1 MNEVQSSDPVDP
13 LQGYTGLAVF
23 PNSGKILPDNS
34 KPYDIADDLQTIHTQ
49 LKSVALQQS
58 PTKLKDLAKNIV
70 SGTSE
75 IPKSVNPQAL
85 KQKDAVVPEMAEE
98 NPRQQRR
105 ALGRKRARFSV
116 KPNSSQPAMSLLPPL
131 DIKNLKDTEELWTAY
146 ERHENAKKEIEKQM
160 GGAVLDA
167 DQQNPSPIKRS
178 RQPGILGRSA
188 KYKPLYPSTDAET
201 SVNGKTSQD
210 MLETRI
216 HSPLNHSS
224 QAENKDVAL
233 EEVDLAG
240 ATAKADKELG
250 EILHDL
256 LSKNCEDLEGDG
268 AVSLLQEQLKIKPIK
283 MKKLSLPEFP
293 SIRKVDYRS
302 SRRTLPK
309 PTNVL
314 TDVDNLVKGIRS
326 KTPAKR
332 KQEAEGSINLAFPT
346 PPKSPFA
353 SISAL
358 KKRILQ
364 SNPSSDPFSADD
376 IDRFLGTNPS
386 LVENGNKQSEL
397 VDTRVQETVSDELK
411 LIKKTDN
418 FGVPTGSPEV
428 AIEEFSHA
436 FERSISED
444 SSKHGESI
452 DVGSSRSHLEM
463 EDDIESNSMDNRV
476 MDGTLS
482 RPDAHTDTWENGAND
497 GDKVED
503 TLEEALDS
511 AEPELNESVSTL
523 EKSNGTQNEL
533 EVEEHPTDGLSRN
546 LDTGPETH
554 NERIQEHSGA
564 SLNKQIKANSRPRR
578 KQKSKEV
585 SKRQSRAGV
594 CSAVDEDPADGRSRN
609 LDSGSE
615 THNEIMQEPSG
626 ASLNQQ
632 IKATSP
638 QQRKRKSKEVSK
650 RQSLAGAGTLWQSGV
665 RRSTRIKTR
674 PLEFWK
680 GERLLIGRIHE
691 SLPTVIGMK
700 YASPGKGDGKA
711 PLKIDLCFLYLHG
724 IGSSRNAFLCSFLGL

>member
-1 MNEVQSSDPVDP
+1 MNEVRSSDPVDP

-34 KPYDIADDLQTIHTQ
+34 KPYDIGNDLQTIHTQ

-58 PTKLKDLAKNIV
+58 PTKLKDQAKNIV

-167 DQQNPSPIKRS
+167 DQRNPSPIKRS

-201 SVNGKTSQD
+201 SENGETSQD
-210 MLETRI
+210 MLETSI

-268 AVSLLQEQLKIKPIK
+268 AVSLLQEHLKIKPIK

-314 TDVDNLVKGIRS
+314 TDIDNLVKGMRS

-332 KQEAEGSINLAFPT
+332 KQGAEGSIHLASPT

-364 SNPSSDPFSADD
+364 
-376 IDRFLGTNPS
+376 FLETNPS

-397 VDTRVQETVSDELK
+397 VDIREQATVSDELK
-411 LIKKTDN
+411 LIKQTDN
-418 FGVPTGSPEV
+418 FEVPTGSPEV

-436 FERSISED
+436 FERSMSED

-463 EDDIESNSMDNRV
+463 EDNIGSNNMDNRV

-482 RPDAHTDTWENGAND
+482 RPDADTDTWENGAND
-497 GDKVED
+497 GDKLED

-511 AEPELNESVSTL
+511 AEPELNVSVSL

-533 EVEEHPTDGLSRN
+533 DQLHSTEVEEHPTDGLSRN

-578 KQKSKEV
+578 KQKSQEV
-585 SKRQSRAGV
+585 SKRQSRA
-594 CSAVDEDPADGRSRN
+594 AVDEDPADGRSRN

-632 IKATSP
+632 IKANSP

-680 GERLLIGRIHE
+680 GERLLFGRIHE

-711 PLKIDLCFLYLHG
+711 PLKVKSFVSDKYKELVELAALH
-724 IGSSRNAFLCSFLGL
+724 

>member
-34 KPYDIADDLQTIHTQ
+34 KPYDIGDDLQTIHTQ

-58 PTKLKDLAKNIV
+58 PTKLKDQAKNIV

-201 SVNGKTSQD
+201 SENGKTSQD
-210 MLETRI
+210 MLETSI

-268 AVSLLQEQLKIKPIK
+268 AVSLLQEHLKIKPIK

-314 TDVDNLVKGIRS
+314 TDIDNLVKGIRS

-332 KQEAEGSINLAFPT
+332 KQGAEGSIHLASPT

-376 IDRFLGTNPS
+376 IDRFLETNPS

-397 VDTRVQETVSDELK
+397 VDTREQATISDKLK
-411 LIKKTDN
+411 LIKQTDN
-418 FGVPTGSPEV
+418 FEVPTGSPEV

-436 FERSISED
+436 FERSMSGD

-452 DVGSSRSHLEM
+452 VVGSSRSHLEM
-463 EDDIESNSMDNRV
+463 EDNIGSNNMDIRV
-476 MDGTLS
+476 MDGPLS
-482 RPDAHTDTWENGAND
+482 RPDADTDTWENGGND

-511 AEPELNESVSTL
+511 AEPELNVSVSTL

-564 SLNKQIKANSRPRR
+564 LLNEQIKANSRPRR

-585 SKRQSRAGV
+585 SKRQSRE
-594 CSAVDEDPADGRSRN
+594 AVDEDPADGRSRN

-632 IKATSP
+632 IKANSP

-680 GERLLIGRIHE
+680 GERLLFGRIHE

-711 PLKIDLCFLYLHG
+711 PLKVKSFVSDKYKELVELAALH
-724 IGSSRNAFLCSFLGL
+724 

>member
-34 KPYDIADDLQTIHTQ
+34 KPYDIGDDLQTIHTQ

-58 PTKLKDLAKNIV
+58 PTKLKDQAKNIV

-201 SVNGKTSQD
+201 SENGKTSQD
-210 MLETRI
+210 MLETSI

-268 AVSLLQEQLKIKPIK
+268 AVSLLQEHLKIKPIK

-314 TDVDNLVKGIRS
+314 TDIDNLVKGIRS

-332 KQEAEGSINLAFPT
+332 KQGAEGSIHLASPT

-376 IDRFLGTNPS
+376 IDRFLETNPS

-397 VDTRVQETVSDELK
+397 VDTREQATISDKLK
-411 LIKKTDN
+411 LIKQTDN
-418 FGVPTGSPEV
+418 FEVPTGSPEV

-436 FERSISED
+436 FERSMSGD

-452 DVGSSRSHLEM
+452 VVGSSRSHLEM
-463 EDDIESNSMDNRV
+463 EDNIGSNNMDIRV
-476 MDGTLS
+476 MDGPLS
-482 RPDAHTDTWENGAND
+482 RPDADTDTWENGGND

-511 AEPELNESVSTL
+511 AEPELNVSVSTL

-533 EVEEHPTDGLSRN
+533 DQLHSTEVEEHPTDGLSRN

-564 SLNKQIKANSRPRR
+564 LLNEQIKANSRPRR

-585 SKRQSRAGV
+585 SKRQSREA
-594 CSAVDEDPADGRSRN
+594 AVDEDPADGRSRN

-632 IKATSP
+632 IKANSP

-680 GERLLIGRIHE
+680 GERLLFGRIHE

-711 PLKIDLCFLYLHG
+711 PLKVKSFVSDKYKELVELAALH
-724 IGSSRNAFLCSFLGL
+724 

>member
-34 KPYDIADDLQTIHTQ
+34 KPYDIGNDLQTIHTQ

-58 PTKLKDLAKNIV
+58 PTKLKDQAKNIV

-201 SVNGKTSQD
+201 SENGKTSQD
-210 MLETRI
+210 MLETSI

-233 EEVDLAG
+233 EEVDLA
-240 ATAKADKELG
+240 
-250 EILHDL
+250 
-256 LSKNCEDLEGDG
+256 DLEGDG
-268 AVSLLQEQLKIKPIK
+268 AVSLLQEHLKIKPIK

-314 TDVDNLVKGIRS
+314 TDIDNLVKGIRS

-332 KQEAEGSINLAFPT
+332 KQGAEGSIHLASPT

-376 IDRFLGTNPS
+376 IDRFLETNPS

-397 VDTRVQETVSDELK
+397 VDTREQATISDKLK
-411 LIKKTDN
+411 LIKQTDN
-418 FGVPTGSPEV
+418 FEVPTGSPEV

-436 FERSISED
+436 FERSMSGD

-452 DVGSSRSHLEM
+452 VVGSSRSHLEM
-463 EDDIESNSMDNRV
+463 EDDIGSNNMDNRV

-482 RPDAHTDTWENGAND
+482 RPDADTDTWGNGGND
-497 GDKVED
+497 GNKVED

-511 AEPELNESVSTL
+511 AEPELNVSVSTL

-533 EVEEHPTDGLSRN
+533 DQLHSTEVEEHPTDGLSRN

-564 SLNKQIKANSRPRR
+564 LLNKQIKANSRPRR

-585 SKRQSRAGV
+585 SKRQSRAGLY
-594 CSAVDEDPADGRSRN
+594 SAAVDEDPADGRSRN

-632 IKATSP
+632 IKANSP

-680 GERLLIGRIHE
+680 GERLLFGRIHE

-711 PLKIDLCFLYLHG
+711 PLKVKSFVSDKYKELVELAALH
-724 IGSSRNAFLCSFLGL
+724 